1 MLNVPEAIKTLLKNE
16 SVPKN
21 FRIHFPNGEFSDITN
36 ENLVAESVRFSESIC
51 SQGSF
56 RFGLAEASVIEFE
69 TIGIGNMIGCTIE
82 VSCEIDYNNEPYS
95 IPYGTFVVN
104 KCPRN
109 HENMTLRRVTA
120 YTENLKE
127 EQYQLPIETSKKGF
141 LMGLDLTMLTDLV
154 KLRPSDMSNTTRSNI
169 AFELLNSNGTK
180 NLQFYFEGFAL
191 RSVKLKD
198 SNQNYNAAII
208 NIDYSKIEYDDDAY
222 FKQFLKA
229 FNSCS
234 VPSGFM
240 YARDYE
246 SYYTYVR
253 AFSDTKQA
261 FMFYAS
267 ICTRPCY
274 FLKLSAPSKVAFTQP
289 VFIEPGKNIPVI
301 LENEK
306 ILYGSLTFDTADEI
320 ELGVSLPYIYT
331 GKDVV
336 MSIGGDASVALGAY
350 VENSPT
356 SVSKYPFTKSYWP
369 ISGDEMYERPNW
381 DWGGHLPLY
390 YKLYDLSQTNQKVS
404 LASTAAI
411 ALDSTYYKTYYSYIN
426 AFKFSD
432 LTTGLL
438 ELNAQF
444 MKVERDG
451 TLERFNLSNSPQEYL
466 VPSDY
471 ISLWWDEYNV
481 EPIGTVRYSYKDAS
495 GAMQTVDY
503 NFGSGKSLY
512 DMTDNFVLQNL
523 SGASE
528 EVINNL
534 LDTYF
539 IPNLSNIVFTPID
552 FYMRGLPYLEAGD
565 LIDIESED
573 GVHVQSYIMTMDIDG
588 IHNLTADITSVDGD
602 TMYSEVTT

>member
-56 RFGLAEASVIEFE
+56 RFGLAEASAIEFE

-82 VSCEIDYNNEPYS
+82 VSCEIDYNDEPYS
-95 IPYGTFVVN
+95 IPYGKFVVN

-154 KLRPSDMSNTTRSNI
+154 RLRPSDMSNTRQIGSPLDI
-169 AFELLNSNGTK
+169 SNSNDTVWFDYYDTALIRRRVVLK
-180 NLQFYFEGFAL
+180 NSG
-191 RSVKLKD
+191 
-198 SNQNYNAAII
+198 QNYNAAII
-208 NIDYSKIEYDDDAY
+208 NINYTKMEYDDDTY
-222 FKQFLKA
+222 FKQFLRA
-229 FNSCS
+229 FSSGS
-234 VPSGFM
+234 VPSNFM
-240 YARDYE
+240 YIGGFDAGG
-246 SYYTYVR
+246 SYVMIR
-253 AFSDTKQA
+253 AFSDTRQA
-261 FMFYAS
+261 LMFKAAL
-267 ICTRPCY
+267 CTRPCY
-274 FLKLSAPSKVAFTQP
+274 FLKLSAPSKISFTQP
-289 VFIEPGKNIPVI
+289 VFIEPNKNIPI
-301 LENEK
+301 LLENEK
-306 ILYGSLTFDTADEI
+306 ILYGSLTFDTAEEI
-320 ELGVSLPYIYT
+320 ELYVTIPARYVGRDYTVIWGNNVTVSLGAIT
-331 GKDVV
+331 QNL
-336 MSIGGDASVALGAY
+336 STDAI
-350 VENSPT
+350 T
-356 SVSKYPFTKSYWP
+356 KYPFTKSYWP
-369 ISGDEMYERPNW
+369 ISGDTIYERPGVS
-381 DWGGHLPLY
+381 DDSLY
-390 YKLYDLSQTNQKVS
+390 YKLYDLSQSNQRVS

-495 GAMQTVDY
+495 GVMQTVDY
-503 NFGSGKSLY
+503 NFGTGKSLY
-512 DMTDNFVLQNL
+512 DMSDNFALQNL
-523 SGASE
+523 VGASP
-528 EVINNL
+528 EVINDL

-539 IPNLSNIVFTPID
+539 IPHLSNIVFTPID

-602 TMYSEVTT
+602 TLYSEVTT